1 MIMLGAPVLPV
12 VVSSRPTSGGPAYKP
27 GQRKPDTPPAI
38 PARSTAGGRRAG
50 VNPEP
55 VNAYVKLMVGWVS
68 ALGRP
73 NHWSIQ

>member
-12 VVSSRPTSGGPAYKP
+12 VVSSRHTSGGPAYKQ
-27 GQRKPDTPPAI
+27 GQRKKD
-38 PARSTAGGRRAG
+38 
-50 VNPEP
+50 NPEP